1 MSERFLYTIWN
12 RLPFRFRQRLKQN
25 VKRNM
30 QEQYAESEQEL
41 YRRTEQFLLKQGK
54 IIFIEVII
62 GGLLLAVVLAWHIFK
77 PDYILLKRNPFGQ
90 GTKEVQ
96 ISLQKGNKKKQIQYK
111 LEEQKISLKERQK
124 VYQAFF
130 KQLKKEM
137 RGRNP
142 SLYKVSEA
150 LNLPESIAGYPF
162 EITYELPEDGSVHLD
177 GTLSE
182 EVQTQLHKG
191 ERYSRYIIV
200 TAHYREYKEK
210 RKYKISIVP
219 KEASSRKSAFY
230 LVQKYLKRTE
240 KASRHESD
248 VKILSSYGE
257 AKIRA
262 GQQEAGGRGAAVLF
276 LVTCLCIPVHNY
288 LKLKEEGERHRKE
301 AEKDFPVIVHLLTLY
316 MGAGLSFL
324 SAVRRIGFHYQEQ
337 KEADAKQKKYAFER
351 VLLMEQQMNNGMSQ
365 KEACQNWGMQFH
377 SEAYQKLALILV
389 QSFTKGSKE
398 ASTMMEAEERE
409 AFQRRVERAKQ
420 EGEEAATRLLFPMIV
435 LLCQVMLLVMYPALI
450 RFQGF

>member
-41 YRRTEQFLLKQGK
+41 YRRTVQFLLKQGK
-54 IIFIEVII
+54 IILIEVMI

-230 LVQKYLKRTE
+230 QVQKYLKRTE

-262 GQQEAGGRGAAVLF
+262 
-276 LVTCLCIPVHNY
+276 
-288 LKLKEEGERHRKE
+288 
-301 AEKDFPVIVHLLTLY
+301 
-316 MGAGLSFL
+316 
-324 SAVRRIGFHYQEQ
+324 
-337 KEADAKQKKYAFER
+337 
-351 VLLMEQQMNNGMSQ
+351 
-365 KEACQNWGMQFH
+365 
-377 SEAYQKLALILV
+377 
-389 QSFTKGSKE
+389 
-398 ASTMMEAEERE
+398 
-409 AFQRRVERAKQ
+409 
-420 EGEEAATRLLFPMIV
+420 
-435 LLCQVMLLVMYPALI
+435 
-450 RFQGF
+450 